1 MNKFIFSAIA
11 IAAASSTGYA
21 AGSDWLQLDQDIA
34 SLSSTINSSEGANV
48 GGLLR
53 TSYRDDGGPVGGFVH
68 DDADLWFGGALEEFT
83 WRVSFDLGSDGLDLQ
98 DAYVRWA
105 ATEDIHV
112 TWGRFMSPVL
122 RSNMLDPEN
131 MLFIDRSMLGMS
143 FYNWDSGVSVN
154 GDYNGFG
161 YFIAAQNGGDDTGDD
176 LNFLA
181 HVGYDIGNG
190 VSMQEG
196 AMKSGDEL
204 DGSFGV
210 TYTDMENDGN
220 DAVLAADFAMTMG
233 QLSGS
238 VEYADGSDD
247 NVGTLGLGQTPW
259 SLTLGYLFADNMEVA
274 FRYEDTDNL
283 ADDTV
288 NTVGLNW
295 YLHGHNAK
303 WQFNYIDDDA
313 ATDQVIAVGLT
324 VGASR

>member
-53 TSYRDDGGPVGGFVH
+53 TSYRDGDTVGGFFH

-83 WRVSFDLGSDGLDLQ
+83 WRVSFDLGTGGLVLQ
-98 DAYVRWA
+98 DAYVTWSC
-105 ATEDIHV
+105 TEEVNV
-112 TWGRFMSPVL
+112 TWGRFLAPVL
-122 RSNMLDPEN
+122 RSNVLDPEN
-131 MLFIDRSMLGMS
+131 MLFIDRSMLGMA

-161 YFIAAQNGGDDTGDD
+161 YFISAQNGTDGTGDD
-176 LNFLA
+176 LNFVA

-190 VSMQEG
+190 VSMQDG

-210 TYTDMENDGN
+210 SYTDMENDGM
-220 DAVLAADFAMTMG
+220 DAVLALDFAMTMG

-238 VEYADGSDD
+238 VEYADGSDND
-247 NVGTLGLGQTPW
+247 VAAGLGQTPW
-259 SLTLGYLFADNMEVA
+259 DLTLGYLFADNMEVA
-274 FRYEDTDNL
+274 YRYEKTDN
-283 ADDTV
+283 AVDDKI
-288 NTVGLNW
+288 NTIGLNW

-303 WQFNYIDDDA
+303 WQFNYIDDDSMP
-313 ATDQVIAVGLT
+313 DQVIAVGLT

>member
-53 TSYRDDGGPVGGFVH
+53 TSYRDGGPVGGFVH

-83 WRVSFDLGSDGLDLQ
+83 WRVSFDLGSGGLDLQ

-220 DAVLAADFAMTMG
+220 DAVLAADIAMTMG

-247 NVGTLGLGQTPW
+247 DVGTLGLGQTPW